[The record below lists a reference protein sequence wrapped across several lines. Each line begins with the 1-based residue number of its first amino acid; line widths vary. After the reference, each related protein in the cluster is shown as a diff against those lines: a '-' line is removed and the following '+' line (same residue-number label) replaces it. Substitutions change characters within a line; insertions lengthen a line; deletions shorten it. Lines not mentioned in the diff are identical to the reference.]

1 MQDLDLNI
9 NLFSFQEQD
18 NVLNALQC
26 LIDNEYDRLSA
37 MNENKSVD
45 IQYNQNNKTLRII
58 HHNWIINRTNF
69 MVTSSTNTYSVD
81 SLIGVINLTLKDC
94 QLNFMSKDGTFTP
107 IIKHQTKSNNSV
119 PCLFLQ

>member
-58 HHNWIINRTNF
+58 HHN
-69 MVTSSTNTYSVD
+69 
-81 SLIGVINLTLKDC
+81 
-94 QLNFMSKDGTFTP
+94 
-107 IIKHQTKSNNSV
+107 
-119 PCLFLQ
+119 